1 MQLELVNQSTK
12 RIPKKFLQKWVK
24 DIAKFA
30 VKDIDPHRYREKELV
45 VAFLDEKPARAL
57 NKQYRGK
64 NYATDVLSFESED
77 PSSLGELVICPQVIA
92 EQAKEHG
99 LTIQLELGYMVLHG
113 FLHLL
118 GYDHEAT
125 ENEAELMFELQ
136 DRLFDKLV
144 AASKRR

>member
-1 MQLELVNQSTK
+1 MLVNQSVK
-12 RIPKKFLQKWVK
+12 RVPKKFLQKWVK

-30 VKDIDPHRYREKELV
+30 VKDIDSQRYRGKELV

-118 GYDHEAT
+118 GYDHETT
-125 ENEAELMFELQ
+125 EDEAELMFELQ

-144 AASKRR
+144 AASKRK